1 MKAEMYAL
9 HAANEESH
17 WWFAARRSIV
27 LRLLR
32 TEIGEQRR
40 PLRLLD
46 VGCGAGGML
55 EYLRE
60 FGEATGVDS
69 ARDAIRY
76 AAEKGVDVRA
86 GSLPDGLPFGPEQR
100 FDVVTLLDVIEHIDD
115 DHASLRTIH
124 GLLDPGGLLLLTVP
138 AFPSLWSGH
147 DVVNEHKRR
156 YTRSDLRALLER
168 AGFEVH
174 TLSYFNTALF
184 LPIAGARIV
193 QRWLGGTT
201 TGADEGSVPRPVN
214 AILRSIFAAERHVLG
229 RLTLPFGVSLIASAR
244 ASAAEGVGR

>member
-1 MKAEMYAL
+1 
-9 HAANEESH
+9 
-17 WWFAARRSIV
+17 
-27 LRLLR
+27 
-32 TEIGEQRR
+32 
-40 PLRLLD
+40 
-46 VGCGAGGML
+46 
-55 EYLRE
+55 
-60 FGEATGVDS
+60 
-69 ARDAIRY
+69 
-76 AAEKGVDVRA
+76 
-86 GSLPDGLPFGPEQR
+86 
-100 FDVVTLLDVIEHIDD
+100 
-115 DHASLRTIH
+115 
-124 GLLDPGGLLLLTVP
+124 VP